1 MIRPAKH
8 SDVPRLIELGILL
21 HATSSYRNLN
31 FSHDKAANFLHSLI
45 NGVGVVFVAEIDGVV
60 VGGIAGALTDQWFSD
75 DLIAYDYS
83 LFIDPAKRHGITAR
97 RLILAFESWATIKG
111 AKQLH
116 MGIGTGINV
125 EGTVRLYQ
133 SCGLNHFGP
142 LMMKELNH
150 GS

>member
-8 SDVPRLIELGILL
+8 SDVPRLVELAVLL
-21 HATSSYRNLN
+21 HSTSNYSSMG
-31 FSHDKAANFLHSLI
+31 FSAEKTGSFLHDLI
-45 NGVGVVFVAEIDGVV
+45 NGQGGVVFVAEVGGVV
-60 VGGIAGALTDQWFSD
+60 VGGMAGGITDQWFSD

-83 LFIDPAKRHGITAR
+83 IFIEPARRSGITAV
-97 RLILAFESWATIKG
+97 RLISTFEQWARIKG

-142 LMMKELNH
+142 LMMKEL
-150 GS
+150 

>member
-8 SDVPRLIELGILL
+8 SDVPRLIELGAIL
-21 HATSSYRNLN
+21 HSTSNYSKMAY
-31 FSHDKAANFLHSLI
+31 SPEKSASFLHDLI
-45 NGVGVVFVAEIDGVV
+45 NGLGGVVFVAEVGGEV
-60 VGGIAGALTDQWFSD
+60 VGGMAGGITDQWFSD

-83 LFIDPAKRHGITAR
+83 IFIEPARRSGITAV
-97 RLILAFESWATIKG
+97 RLIKTFEQWAILKG

-142 LMMKELNH
+142 LMMKEL
-150 GS
+150 

>member
-8 SDVPRLIELGILL
+8 SDVPRLIELGTLL
-21 HATSSYRNLN
+21 HDTSNYRSMA
-31 FSHDKAANFLHSLI
+31 FSPSKSADFLHSLI
-45 NGVGVVFVAEIDGVV
+45 NGLGVVFVAEVDGEVI
-60 VGGIAGALTDQWFSD
+60 GGMAGGVTDQWFSD

-83 LFIDPAKRHGITAR
+83 IFIEPGRRSGITAR
-97 RLILAFESWATIKG
+97 RLILAFEAWAIIKG

-142 LMMKELNH
+142 LMMKEL
-150 GS
+150 

>member
-8 SDVPRLIELGILL
+8 SDVPRLIELGAIL
-21 HATSSYRNLN
+21 HATSNYSKMAY
-31 FSHDKAANFLHSLI
+31 SPEKSASFLHDLI
-45 NGVGVVFVAEIDGVV
+45 NGLGGVVFVAEVGGEV
-60 VGGIAGALTDQWFSD
+60 VGGMAGGITDQWFSD

-83 LFIDPAKRHGITAR
+83 IFIEPSRRSGITAT
-97 RLILAFESWATIKG
+97 RLIKTFEQWAILRG

-116 MGIGTGINV
+116 MGIGTGLNV

-142 LMMKELNH
+142 LMMKEL
-150 GS
+150 

>member
-8 SDVPRLIELGILL
+8 SDVPRLVELATLL
-21 HATSSYRNLN
+21 HATSNYSSMAFNAEKTG
-31 FSHDKAANFLHSLI
+31 SFLHDLI
-45 NGVGVVFVAEIDGVV
+45 NGLGGVVFVAEIGGVV
-60 VGGIAGALTDQWFSD
+60 VGGMAGGITDQWFSN

-83 LFIDPAKRHGITAR
+83 IFIEPAKRSGITAT
-97 RLILAFESWATIKG
+97 RLINTFEAWARIKG

-142 LMMKELNH
+142 LMMKEL
-150 GS
+150 